1 MTGADL
7 DAAGRR
13 TASLD
18 MISFGTVFLE
28 LVFGHVPELPRPGEE
43 VYTEEFAVSCGGAV
57 SSASAAAPDRRRVRM
72 ASSSNTR
79 RNNPRPG
86 GGVPSAGHR
95 VENLSIGLLTHPPKY
110 GLSSCPALQG
120 ASPETCR
127 GRSSG
132 ETEGRRCGLVVS
144 SGRTERSG

>member
-43 VYTEEFAVSCGGAV
+43 VYTEEFAVSCGGAIA
-57 SSASAAAPDRRRVRM
+57 ASGPKPKMNAISPPCGTPGAPRRFRM
-72 ASSSNTR
+72 
-79 RNNPRPG
+79 
-86 GGVPSAGHR
+86 
-95 VENLSIGLLTHPPKY
+95 
-110 GLSSCPALQG
+110 
-120 ASPETCR
+120 
-127 GRSSG
+127 
-132 ETEGRRCGLVVS
+132 
-144 SGRTERSG
+144 SGRKAKRYT